1 MIQLTYR
8 TVEVRYKTLKAQL
21 YQYPCK
27 FKDINT
33 GKWYHEFRDL
43 NWLRE
48 PIRFFRPQADYVRNI
63 NYSFVEKGTKISFN
77 VLDERIKI
85 AFNGDYL
92 DFFDPNYKLGTAKL
106 VELKGHW
113 FLHISVTIEVDKWDK
128 TDNQHII
135 GIDRGLR
142 FITTT
147 YNEKGKTSFVSGKQL
162 RTNVRSMLIYVK
174 NYNLKE
180 QNQLSD

>member
-8 TVEVRYKTLKAQL
+8 TVEARYKTLKAQL
-21 YQYPCK
+21 YQYPYK

-43 NWLRE
+43 NWLRK

-63 NYSFVEKGTKISFN
+63 NYSFVEKGTKVSFN
-77 VLDERIKI
+77 VLDKRIKI

-92 DFFDPNYKLGTAKL
+92 DFFNPNYKLGTAKL